1 MGGAFEMD
9 RSPARSGGDAAM
21 LGALVV
27 IAGTGLACLYSASY
41 GFAISIGKPPSYFV
55 ARQAMWLIPA
65 VAVFSAAAL
74 VPLEALAKL
83 MAPIVIGGLALLL
96 LPFVPGIG
104 IVKNGA
110 ARWFGFGGQM
120 FQPSELWKPT
130 LVLYLAY
137 ILSKKAER
145 LGDVVN
151 GIAPPL
157 VIAAAGAAIIIA
169 QDDFSTAMLVGV
181 VALIMFWISDAPL
194 VFFAAIGSVAAPLAS
209 LAVLTSDY
217 RLRRMVGFLAP
228 GYDPADISYQVNGS
242 LRAIAAG
249 GLFGKGLGQGTLK
262 LGSIPLVQSDFI
274 FAAWAE
280 ETGFLGVSL
289 FAALWAFFLWRSFG
303 AALRSAD
310 AFRGRL
316 AFGLSC
322 YLALQVLINVMV
334 ASGIAPAT
342 GIPLPFFSQGGSSL
356 LSVSISAGLLYNV
369 SRSASSAALAGDGR
383 AYA

>member
-1 MGGAFEMD
+1 MGGGFEMD
-9 RSPARSGGDAAM
+9 RPPARSGGDPAM

-27 IAGTGLACLYSASY
+27 IAGVGLACLYSASY
-41 GFAISIGKPPSYFV
+41 GFALSIGKSPSYFV
-55 ARQAMWLIPA
+55 ARQAVWLIPA
-65 VAVFSAAAL
+65 VALFSAAAL
-74 VPLEALAKL
+74 VPLEVLAKL
-83 MAPIVIGGLALLL
+83 MAPIVIGALLLLL

-194 VFFAAIGSVAAPLAS
+194 LFFAAIGSVAVPLAS

-242 LRAIAAG
+242 LRAISAG
-249 GLFGKGLGQGTLK
+249 GVFGKGLGQGTLK

-274 FAAWAE
+274 FASWAE
-280 ETGFLGVSL
+280 ETGFLGVCL
-289 FAALWAFFLWRSFG
+289 FAALWAFYLWRTFG
-303 AALRSAD
+303 ASLRSAD
-310 AFRGRL
+310 AYRSRL

-369 SRSASSAALAGDGR
+369 SRSAEAAPSARDGR